1 MLVARRRPRHDV
13 AVAAAA
19 APSSSSSSSS
29 SNSSGGGGG
38 GGSSSKPAVGTAAAT
53 AQQAAAASTPA
64 ATPTAPPPSV
74 GKGVAIGG
82 GILLSSAL
90 RGREVEEHAMW
101 RCIRLHETRD
111 SGLLLPD
118 GSPAPRSAWR
128 WGASNATTGG
138 GPGAGGPPGSAGG
151 MSPPPPALL
160 EAAYE
165 RCGDV
170 TSEYAKTF
178 FLGTQLMTPR
188 QARAIWAIY
197 VWCRRTDELVDGPNA
212 SRITPAALDR
222 WEERLEG
229 IFEGRPYDAL
239 DAALTDTVA
248 EFPIDIQPFRD
259 MVDGMRSDLVKSRY
273 ETYEELYE
281 YCYRVAGAV
290 GLMTVPVMGVDPSHK
305 GPLEHVYRAAL
316 ALGTANQLTNILRD
330 VGEDAAT
337 RDRIY
342 VPLDELDAFG
352 IREHEVLRTGLHAPS
367 TGKMDDRWQRFMA
380 FQISRAR
387 QCFADAEA
395 GVDLLDAKAR
405 WPVWSALILYRQ
417 ILDAVERNGY
427 DNFTRRAYVPKWKKL
442 ASLPVALLRA
452 MAPGGGIGA
461 SGLVG
466 VGMGGGGGGMGG
478 GGGARGGAGGRGG
491 RAGEGEGR
499 RMR

>member
-1 MLVARRRPRHDV
+1 MLQNRR
-13 AVAAAA
+13 AA
-19 APSSSSSSSS
+19 AP
-29 SNSSGGGGG
+29 
-38 GGSSSKPAVGTAAAT
+38 AAAT
-53 AQQAAAASTPA
+53 T
-64 ATPTAPPPSV
+64 TTTTTAPAPQTTPSSSEPGGI
-74 GKGVAIGG
+74 GKGLAIGG

-90 RGREVEEHAMW
+90 KGREVEEHAMW
-101 RCIRLHETRD
+101 RCIRLQESRD

-118 GSPAPRSAWR
+118 GSPAPRSSWR

-138 GPGAGGPPGSAGG
+138 GAGAFSSLGAA
-151 MSPPPPALL
+151 PPPPALL

-273 ETYEELYE
+273 QTYEELYE

-290 GLMTVPVMGVDPSHK
+290 GLMTVPVMGVDPSYK
-305 GPLEHVYRAAL
+305 GPLEKVYRAAL

-367 TGKMDDRWQRFMA
+367 TGKMDDRWRRFMA

-417 ILDAVERNGY
+417 ILDAVEKNGY

-452 MAPGGGIGA
+452 MAPGVGVGGIGG
-461 SGLVG
+461 SGVT
-466 VGMGGGGGGMGG
+466 
-478 GGGARGGAGGRGG
+478 GG
-491 RAGEGEGR
+491 RAMTIEEGK